1 MLNDFSKTAR
11 LEILLIGSGSE
22 GRERERRER
31 EREREGERGRERDGQ
46 STVRYRRREN
56 EKTVNVVGAALPSFL
71 PSSANERGTFYGAEL
86 SSKV

>member
-22 GRERERRER
+22 ERER
-31 EREREGERGRERDGQ
+31 ERERERDVQ

-56 EKTVNVVGAALPSFL
+56 EKTVNVVGAALPSCL
-71 PSSANERGTFYGAEL
+71 PQQMKEGLFTGRS
-86 SSKV
+86 